1 MAKKQE
7 IQKNSDTTAESYFK
21 HLTVTF
27 NSYTRIKQPDM
38 TDEYKFYKVYSPLK
52 FKLRPREDI
61 YLDLKFN
68 LKTSKEL
75 EPWMNILPSLKGFGL
90 NVANQDITKNNM
102 IQLHLLN
109 QSFAYTIEVKKEQC
123 IAFITLLGVSS
134 YHIINT
140 EYT

>member
-61 YLDLKFN
+61 KIQ
-68 LKTSKEL
+68 SK
-75 EPWMNILPSLKGFGL
+75 NIERIRA
-90 NVANQDITKNNM
+90 VDEYITFFKR
-102 IQLHLLN
+102 IWFKCRKSRH
-109 QSFAYTIEVKKEQC
+109 YKKQYDS
-123 IAFITLLGVSS
+123 IAFT
-134 YHIINT
+134 
-140 EYT
+140 